1 MSITAN
7 FQSTR
12 LPWEDLLLGFRVLIE
27 ADPGSERAT
36 DQEGMLL
43 SIVHSSRT
51 VLYTGISGGFL
62 ALEVDAFIWDTR
74 R

>member
-12 LPWEDLLLGFRVLIE
+12 LPWEDLLLGFRELIE

-43 SIVHSSRT
+43 SIVHASRT
-51 VLYTGISGGFL
+51 VLYIGIS
-62 ALEVDAFIWDTR
+62 
-74 R
+74 